1 MERIDSF
8 YQKCDGSY
16 YVFIGTGI
24 SLISKLIAVLLF
36 LQIDPTFNIFSNY
49 ISDLGDGPNNS
60 DIVYNIGVMLSGIF
74 YCFFFLY
81 LMRYLQKRGG
91 NLKLTIVS
99 FFAGF
104 IASIGAILVGIFT
117 ADNAPQLHRLAA
129 NFSFFGNFFALIFFG
144 LSEYYITDIPKKL
157 SILGF
162 IFAPLSF
169 LFLSFYF
176 LLSINPNFSRE
187 LTVFI
192 EWIAFFANTT
202 WLIAQGI
209 YTLKSKEKL

>member
-81 LMRYLQKRGG
+81 LMRYLQKKDGD
-91 NLKLTIVS
+91 LKLLLGELTFLQYLYIQVS
-99 FFAGF
+99 F
-104 IASIGAILVGIFT
+104 IF
-117 ADNAPQLHRLAA
+117 
-129 NFSFFGNFFALIFFG
+129 
-144 LSEYYITDIPKKL
+144 
-157 SILGF
+157 
-162 IFAPLSF
+162 
-169 LFLSFYF
+169 
-176 LLSINPNFSRE
+176 
-187 LTVFI
+187 
-192 EWIAFFANTT
+192 
-202 WLIAQGI
+202 
-209 YTLKSKEKL
+209 